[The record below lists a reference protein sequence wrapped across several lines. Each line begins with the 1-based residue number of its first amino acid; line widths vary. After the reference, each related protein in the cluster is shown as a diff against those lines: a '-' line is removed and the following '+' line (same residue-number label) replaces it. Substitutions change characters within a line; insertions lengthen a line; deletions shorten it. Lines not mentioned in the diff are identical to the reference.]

1 MTARRSQSRGSV
13 SRNRGTGAEAP
24 AGLAVVV
31 LTLAASPSFA
41 RVPSLTGIRERDP
54 ETARTW
60 LFDFPFTLVADR
72 TLRED

>member
-1 MTARRSQSRGSV
+1 
-13 SRNRGTGAEAP
+13 
-24 AGLAVVV
+24 LAVVV